1 MEVAIIMAGPY
12 RASERIIQNQLNMV
26 GSYDTYVS
34 CLEHYRE
41 DWINSGWPIKQIFTT
56 PNVDFKETNWA
67 KYRDDGPGQAG
78 FWQFWNLTN
87 VINSID
93 TKYDFYIKTRC
104 DLVFSSG
111 QITDYLFT
119 TLEKNT
125 LYSAASYFDGN
136 GWNYHTLIN
145 DQFYIGDYNTMKV
158 VSNFVTDYYNVERH
172 KLNESIASNERNLRK
187 YLDENNIHIKI
198 LKDIKYTK
206 DHYGINTPSGYS
218 GFQLEKIK

>member
-1 MEVAIIMAGPY
+1 MKIATILAGPY
-12 RASERIIQNQLNMV
+12 RANESIIQNQLNMV

-41 DWINSGWPIKQIFTT
+41 DWIRSNWPIKEIFTT
-56 PNVDFKETNWA
+56 PNIDFKETNWA

-78 FWQFWNLTN
+78 FWQFWNLKN

-93 TKYDFYIKTRC
+93 IKYDFYIKNRC
-104 DLVFSSG
+104 DLVFHSG

-119 TLEKNT
+119 NLEENT
-125 LYSAASYFDGN
+125 LYSAASYFDGT
-136 GWNYHTLIN
+136 GWDYNTLIN

-158 VSNFVTDYYNVERH
+158 ISNFVTDYYKINRH
-172 KLNESIASNERNLRK
+172 KLNESTASNERNLRK
-187 YLDENNIHIKI
+187 YLDENKIHIKI

-218 GFQLEKIK
+218 GFQLEKI